1 MRFFSQRTFA
11 NLVGIFLLGAFVAVM
26 GQEAERPRKG
36 GKNKGKRAQREAE
49 TVVKS
54 ALPAELTQ
62 HFPIGREFK
71 GVAIPSY
78 EGNRLKSVMNADSV
92 TRVDEQFLD
101 LMNLVVQV
109 YNSEGEP
116 ETTITME
123 EAAYD
128 LVAGELASK
137 TPSKIEQPRFTMTG
151 DKMIYQTESQV
162 ARMVGNVVVIVPD
175 AKGMAPDFG
184 FPGMTSPQKKTP

>member
-1 MRFFSQRTFA
+1 MRFFTQRGFATF
-11 NLVGIFLLGAFVAVM
+11 VGVLLLGAFVAAM
-26 GQEAERPRKG
+26 GQEVERPRKG

-49 TVVKS
+49 AAVKS
-54 ALPAELTQ
+54 ALPTELTQ

-78 EGNRLKSVMNADSV
+78 DGDRLKSVMNADSV

-101 LMNLVVQV
+101 LMNLVVHV
-109 YNSEGEP
+109 YNSEGKP
-116 ETTITME
+116 ETTITMD

-137 TPSKIEQPRFTMTG
+137 TPSRIEQPRFTMTG

-175 AKGMAPDFG
+175 AKDMAPDFG
-184 FPGMTSPQKKTP
+184 FPGTVPAAKKTP

>member
-1 MRFFSQRTFA
+1 MRFFTQRGFATF
-11 NLVGIFLLGAFVAVM
+11 VGVLLLGAFVAAM
-26 GQEAERPRKG
+26 GQEVERPRKG

-49 TVVKS
+49 AAVKS
-54 ALPAELTQ
+54 ALPTELTQ

-78 EGNRLKSVMNADSV
+78 DGDRLKSVMNADSV

-101 LMNLVVQV
+101 LMNLVVHV
-109 YNSEGEP
+109 YNSEGKP
-116 ETTITME
+116 ETTITMD

-137 TPSKIEQPRFTMTG
+137 TPSRIEQPRFTMTG

-175 AKGMAPDFG
+175 AKDMAPDFG
-184 FPGMTSPQKKTP
+184 FPGTVPAAQKTP

>member
-1 MRFFSQRTFA
+1 MRFFTQRGFATF
-11 NLVGIFLLGAFVAVM
+11 VGVLLLGAFVAAM
-26 GQEAERPRKG
+26 GQEVERPRKG

-49 TVVKS
+49 AAVKS
-54 ALPAELTQ
+54 ALPTELTQ

-78 EGNRLKSVMNADSV
+78 DGDRLKSVMNADSV

-101 LMNLVVQV
+101 LMNLVVHV
-109 YNSEGEP
+109 YNSEGKP
-116 ETTITME
+116 ETTITMD

-175 AKGMAPDFG
+175 AKDMAPDFG
-184 FPGMTSPQKKTP
+184 FPGTVPAAKKTP

>member
-1 MRFFSQRTFA
+1 MRFFNQRGFATF
-11 NLVGIFLLGAFVAVM
+11 VGVLLLGAFVAAM
-26 GQEAERPRKG
+26 GQEVERPRKG

-49 TVVKS
+49 AAVKS
-54 ALPAELTQ
+54 ALPAELTR

-78 EGNRLKSVMNADSV
+78 EGDRLKSVMNADTV

-101 LMNLVVQV
+101 LTNLVVHV

-116 ETTITME
+116 DTTITME

-128 LVAGELASK
+128 LLAGELSSK

-151 DKMIYQTESQV
+151 DKMIYQTEAQV

-175 AKGMAPDFG
+175 AKNLAPDFG
-184 FPGMTSPQKKTP
+184 FPGTTPAAGKTP

>member
-1 MRFFSQRTFA
+1 MRFFTQRGFATF
-11 NLVGIFLLGAFVAVM
+11 VGVLLLGAFVAAM
-26 GQEAERPRKG
+26 GQEVERPRKG

-49 TVVKS
+49 AALKS
-54 ALPAELTQ
+54 ALPTELTQ

-78 EGNRLKSVMNADSV
+78 DGDRLKSVMNADSV

-101 LMNLVVQV
+101 LMNLVVLV
-109 YNSEGEP
+109 YNSDGKP
-116 ETTITME
+116 ETTITMD

-175 AKGMAPDFG
+175 AKNMAPDFG
-184 FPGMTSPQKKTP
+184 FPGTVPAAKKTP

>member
-1 MRFFSQRTFA
+1 MRFFNQRGFATF
-11 NLVGIFLLGAFVAVM
+11 VGVLLLGAFVAAM
-26 GQEAERPRKG
+26 GQEVERPRKG

-49 TVVKS
+49 AAVKS
-54 ALPAELTQ
+54 ALPAELTR

-78 EGNRLKSVMNADSV
+78 EGDRLKSVMNADTV

-101 LMNLVVQV
+101 LTNLVVHV

-116 ETTITME
+116 DTTITME

-128 LVAGELASK
+128 LLAGELASK

-151 DKMIYQTESQV
+151 DKMIYQTEAQV

-175 AKGMAPDFG
+175 AKNLAPDFG
-184 FPGMTSPQKKTP
+184 FPGTTPAARKTP

>member
-11 NLVGIFLLGAFVAVM
+11 NLVGILLLGAFVAVT
-26 GQEAERPRKG
+26 GQEVERPRKG

-49 TVVKS
+49 AAVKS
-54 ALPAELTQ
+54 ALPTELTQ

-78 EGNRLKSVMNADSV
+78 EGDRLKSVMNADSV
-92 TRVDEQFLD
+92 IRVDEQYLN

-109 YNSEGEP
+109 YNSEGKP
-116 ETTITME
+116 DTTISME
-123 EAAYD
+123 EAAFD

-175 AKGMAPDFG
+175 AKNMAPDFG
-184 FPGMTSPQKKTP
+184 FPGVTPAAKKTP

>member
-1 MRFFSQRTFA
+1 MRLFSHRTFV
-11 NLVGIFLLGAFVAVM
+11 NVVGILLLGAFVAAM

-36 GKNKGKRAQREAE
+36 GKNKEKRAQREAAAA
-49 TVVKS
+49 VKS
-54 ALPAELTQ
+54 ALPTELTQ

-78 EGNRLKSVMNADSV
+78 EGDRLKSVMNADSV
-92 TRVDEQFLD
+92 TRVNEQYLD
-101 LMNLVVQV
+101 LMNLVVHI

-116 ETTITME
+116 DTTISME

-128 LVAGELASK
+128 LIAGELASK

-175 AKGMAPDFG
+175 AKNMAPDFG
-184 FPGMTSPQKKTP
+184 FPGMAPAAKKTP

>member
-1 MRFFSQRTFA
+1 MRFFTQRGFATF
-11 NLVGIFLLGAFVAVM
+11 VGVLLLGAFVAAM
-26 GQEAERPRKG
+26 GQEVERPRKG

-49 TVVKS
+49 AAVKS
-54 ALPAELTQ
+54 ALPTELTQ

-78 EGNRLKSVMNADSV
+78 DGDRLKSVMNADSV

-101 LMNLVVQV
+101 LMNLVVHV
-109 YNSEGEP
+109 YNSEGKP
-116 ETTITME
+116 ETTITMD

-175 AKGMAPDFG
+175 AKDMAPDFG
-184 FPGMTSPQKKTP
+184 FPGTVPSAQKTP

>member
-1 MRFFSQRTFA
+1 MRFFTQRGFATF
-11 NLVGIFLLGAFVAVM
+11 VGVLLLGAFVAAM
-26 GQEAERPRKG
+26 GQEVERPRKG

-49 TVVKS
+49 AAVKS
-54 ALPAELTQ
+54 ALPTELTQ

-78 EGNRLKSVMNADSV
+78 DGDRLKSVMNADSV

-101 LMNLVVQV
+101 LMNLVVHV
-109 YNSEGEP
+109 YNSEGKP

-128 LVAGELASK
+128 LVVGELASK

-175 AKGMAPDFG
+175 AKDMAPDFG
-184 FPGMTSPQKKTP
+184 FPGTVPAAKKTP

>member
-1 MRFFSQRTFA
+1 MRFFSQRGFATF
-11 NLVGIFLLGAFVAVM
+11 VGVLLLGAFVAAM
-26 GQEAERPRKG
+26 GQEEERPRKG

-49 TVVKS
+49 VAVKS
-54 ALPAELTQ
+54 ALPTELTQ

-78 EGNRLKSVMNADSV
+78 DGDRLKSVMNADSV
-92 TRVDEQFLD
+92 TRVDEQYLD
-101 LMNLVVQV
+101 LMNLVVLV
-109 YNSEGEP
+109 YNSEGKP

-175 AKGMAPDFG
+175 AKDMAPDFG
-184 FPGMTSPQKKTP
+184 FPGTIPAAKKTP

>member
-1 MRFFSQRTFA
+1 MRFFNQRGFATF
-11 NLVGIFLLGAFVAVM
+11 VGVLLLGAFVAAM
-26 GQEAERPRKG
+26 GQEVERPRKG

-49 TVVKS
+49 AAVKS
-54 ALPAELTQ
+54 ALPAELTR

-78 EGNRLKSVMNADSV
+78 EGDRLKSVMNADTV

-101 LMNLVVQV
+101 LTNLVVHV

-116 ETTITME
+116 DTTITME

-128 LVAGELASK
+128 LLAGELASK

-151 DKMIYQTESQV
+151 DKMIYQTEAQV

-175 AKGMAPDFG
+175 AKNLAPDFG
-184 FPGMTSPQKKTP
+184 FPGTTPAAGKTP

>member
-1 MRFFSQRTFA
+1 MRFFKQRGFATF
-11 NLVGIFLLGAFVAVM
+11 VGVFLLGAFVAAM
-26 GQEAERPRKG
+26 GQEVERPRKG

-49 TVVKS
+49 AAVKS
-54 ALPAELTQ
+54 ALPAELTR

-78 EGNRLKSVMNADSV
+78 EGDRLKSVMNADTV

-101 LMNLVVQV
+101 LTNLVVHV

-116 ETTITME
+116 DTTITME

-128 LVAGELASK
+128 LLAGELASK

-151 DKMIYQTESQV
+151 DKMIYQTEAQV

-175 AKGMAPDFG
+175 AKNLAPDFG
-184 FPGMTSPQKKTP
+184 FPGTTPAAGKTP

>member
-1 MRFFSQRTFA
+1 MRLFSHRTFA
-11 NLVGIFLLGAFVAVM
+11 NLVGIFLLGAVVAVM
-26 GQEAERPRKG
+26 GQEVERPRKG

-49 TVVKS
+49 AAVRS
-54 ALPAELTQ
+54 ALPSELTQ
-62 HFPIGREFK
+62 HFPIDREFK

-101 LMNLVVQV
+101 LVNLVVQV
-109 YNSEGEP
+109 YNSEGKP
-116 ETTITME
+116 ETTITMD

-175 AKGMAPDFG
+175 AKGMAPGFG
-184 FPGMTSPQKKTP
+184 FPGMTPAPKKTP

>member
-1 MRFFSQRTFA
+1 MRFFTQRGFATF
-11 NLVGIFLLGAFVAVM
+11 VGVLLLGAFVATM
-26 GQEAERPRKG
+26 GQEVERPRKG

-49 TVVKS
+49 AAVKS
-54 ALPAELTQ
+54 ALPTELTQ

-78 EGNRLKSVMNADSV
+78 DGDRLKSVMNADSV

-101 LMNLVVQV
+101 LMNLVVHV
-109 YNSEGEP
+109 YNSEGKP
-116 ETTITME
+116 ETTITMD

-137 TPSKIEQPRFTMTG
+137 TPSRIEQPRFTMTG

-175 AKGMAPDFG
+175 AKDMAPDFG
-184 FPGMTSPQKKTP
+184 FPGTVPAAQKTP